1 MNFHEVFDHNDRSLN
16 TSFVE
21 EKVTV
26 GNLTTGIGLTL
37 SDRISRVLSLLI
49 DLTINAKL
57 D

>member
-21 EKVTV
+21 EKITV